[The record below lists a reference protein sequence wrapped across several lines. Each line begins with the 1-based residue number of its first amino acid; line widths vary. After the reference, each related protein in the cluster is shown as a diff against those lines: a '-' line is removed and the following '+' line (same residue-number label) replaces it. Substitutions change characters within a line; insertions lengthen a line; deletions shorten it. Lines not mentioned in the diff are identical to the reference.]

1 MNHDPR
7 FAHLRFRYTAATICI
22 ALVLSGCETV
32 GPVGKR
38 IDYKSMSSAPA
49 LELPPELSQPR
60 YDDRYTVTTASGLAA
75 AKATGP
81 KQSDLL
87 PTNPDARIQRAG
99 SERWIVA
106 RATPE
111 QAWAISR
118 QFWTDMGFVV
128 AVEQP
133 SIGVMETDW
142 AENRADIPS
151 DFLRRTVGKY
161 LDAFTSTYKR
171 DKYRERIERGTEP
184 GTVEIYV
191 SHRGM
196 EQVPTV
202 KIDNVQGAGFAW
214 ALQPPDPNLEAE
226 MLQRLMMRFGATEG
240 QAVAAVTG
248 VAPSPEGPRAA
259 PLPPDRARLEK
270 GTDGTSKL
278 VVDDPFDRA
287 WRRVGLALDRTGFT
301 VVDRDR
307 STGIYYVRYANP
319 DIDMAKRDRETSWLG
334 KLMTFWKPDEKDRPE
349 QYRIKV
355 VEEAPAS
362 IVSVQDPNGAP
373 DKTQNSEKILALLKD
388 QLK

>member
-1 MNHDPR
+1 MSHEHFPIR
-7 FAHLRFRYTAATICI
+7 RAALALGCA
-22 ALVLSGCETV
+22 ALVLAGCESV
-32 GPVGKR
+32 NSIGKR
-38 IDYKSMSSAPA
+38 IDYKSTSSAPA

-75 AKATGP
+75 AKATAP
-81 KQSDLL
+81 KQNDLL

-99 SERWIVA
+99 NERWIVA
-106 RATPE
+106 KATPE
-111 QAWAISR
+111 QAWATAR
-118 QFWTDMGFVV
+118 TFWSDLGFVV

-133 SIGVMETDW
+133 TIGMMETDW

-151 DFLRRTVGKY
+151 DFLQRTVGKY
-161 LDAFTSTYKR
+161 VEAFTSTYKR
-171 DKYRERIERGTEP
+171 DKFRTRIERGSDP

-226 MLQRLMMRFGATEG
+226 MLQRLIMRFGVTEA

-248 VAPSPEGPRAA
+248 AAPSADGPRAA
-259 PLPPDRARLEK
+259 PAAADRARLEK
-270 GTDGTSKL
+270 NADGTPKL

-319 DIDMAKRDRETSWLG
+319 DIDMAKRDRESGFLS

-355 VEEAPAS
+355 AEVAPAS
-362 IVSVQDPNGAP
+362 VVSVQDPSGVP
-373 DKTQNSEKILALLKD
+373 DKTQTGEKILALLKD

>member
-1 MNHDPR
+1 MNHDSR
-7 FAHLRFRYTAATICI
+7 FHSLLFRYAGAALACV
-22 ALVLSGCETV
+22 ALVLSGCESV

-128 AVEQP
+128 AIEQP
-133 SIGVMETDW
+133 SIGVLETDW

-171 DKYRERIERGTEP
+171 DKFRERIERGTEP

-202 KIDNVQGAGFAW
+202 KIDNVR
-214 ALQPPDPNLEAE
+214 ALA
-226 MLQRLMMRFGATEG
+226 
-240 QAVAAVTG
+240 
-248 VAPSPEGPRAA
+248 SPGRCS
-259 PLPPDRARLEK
+259 RRIRI
-270 GTDGTSKL
+270 SKQKCCS
-278 VVDDPFDRA
+278 
-287 WRRVGLALDRTGFT
+287 G
-301 VVDRDR
+301 
-307 STGIYYVRYANP
+307 
-319 DIDMAKRDRETSWLG
+319 
-334 KLMTFWKPDEKDRPE
+334 
-349 QYRIKV
+349 
-355 VEEAPAS
+355 
-362 IVSVQDPNGAP
+362 
-373 DKTQNSEKILALLKD
+373 
-388 QLK
+388 